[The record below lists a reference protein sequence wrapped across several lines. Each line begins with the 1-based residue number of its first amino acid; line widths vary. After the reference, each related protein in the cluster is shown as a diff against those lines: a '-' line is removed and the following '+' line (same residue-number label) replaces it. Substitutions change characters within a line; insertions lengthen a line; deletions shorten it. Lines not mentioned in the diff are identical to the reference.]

1 MAAFTAKSLG
11 FTGVNVHAEDLLKDR
26 SLIDF
31 VKSRGLVLFVWG
43 DDLNDKQ
50 VIKQLK
56 VDGVD
61 GVVYDKVDE
70 LSSKEPIF
78 IADTSG
84 DKKVLRDMIASSGN
98 DALLHSSAF
107 SWTSSTLST
116 GSGVSP

>member
-1 MAAFTAKSLG
+1 MAAFTAKAFG

-26 SLIDF
+26 SLISF

-43 DDLNDKQ
+43 DDLNDKE

-61 GVVYDKVDE
+61 GVVYDKIDE

-78 IADTSG
+78 ITDPSAD
-84 DKKVLRDMIASSGN
+84 KQALRDMLACSNNESLIN
-98 DALLHSSAF
+98 SSAF
-107 SWTSSTLST
+107 SWASSTLST

>member
-1 MAAFTAKSLG
+1 MAAFTAKALG

-31 VKSRGLVLFVWG
+31 VKSRALVLFVWG

-61 GVVYDKVDE
+61 GVVYDKIDQ
-70 LSSKEPIF
+70 LSCKEPNF
-78 IADTSG
+78 LADTNLYSR
-84 DKKVLRDMIASSGN
+84 LI
-98 DALLHSSAF
+98 
-107 SWTSSTLST
+107 
-116 GSGVSP
+116 

>member
-1 MAAFTAKSLG
+1 MAAFSALSLG
-11 FTGVNVHAEDLLKDR
+11 FTGVNVHAEDLLRDR

-31 VKSRGLVLFVWG
+31 VKKRGLVLFVWG

-61 GVVYDKVDE
+61 GVVYDKIDE
-70 LSSKEPIF
+70 LSCKEPIF

-84 DKKVLRDMIASSGN
+84 DKKVLRDMIASSGKE
-98 DALLHSSAF
+98 ALLSSAF
-107 SWTSSTLST
+107 SWTSSAVST
-116 GSGVSP
+116 GSGASP